1 MWPKNDEFCCEN
13 LRISL
18 VEIPNS
24 AFAVQE
30 DGKACLTVGYA
41 EMDDGRPG
49 WFDITI
55 RFCPFCGTE
64 WHTKTEIMKK
74 AAH

>member
-1 MWPKNDEFCCEN
+1 MWPQSDGYCCEN

-24 AFAVQE
+24 AIAVNE
-30 DGKACLTVGYA
+30 DGIARLTVGHA
-41 EMDDGRPG
+41 EMDDGGTG

-64 WHTKTEIMKK
+64 FHTTAEIKNS
-74 AAH
+74 AHS